1 MNIVISD
8 PKTRKAYSI
17 NSAKP
22 VFLGKKIGSE
32 VELDILNLKGYK
44 AKITGGS
51 DKCGFPMKPTVEG
64 TSRPMVLLKS
74 GVGYRPK
81 EKGIIKRKR
90 VRGNIIAEEIHQLN
104 LKITKYGD
112 EPLDKLLGKEE
123 KSEGKDGDK

>member
-8 PKTRKAYSI
+8 PKTRKAYNI
-17 NSAKP
+17 NFPKP

-32 VELDILNLKGYK
+32 VELDVLNLKGYK

-64 TSRPMVLLKS
+64 VTRPMVLLKA

-81 EKGIIKRKR
+81 EKGIMKRKR
-90 VRGNIIAEEIHQLN
+90 VRGNVIAEDINQLN
-104 LKITKYGD
+104 LKITKYGE
-112 EPLDKLLGKEE
+112 EPIEKVLGKEE
-123 KSEGKDGDK
+123 KAESKGT